1 MRWSKPCVPGSPS
14 VMEALFVIR
23 TGARSTSAK
32 RYWGCGAPFGDT
44 DTEAEEHFAEPFQSG
59 KRMKMNDSPTA
70 DQLRTLIAPMD
81 VQAGHHIVWIDKSDA
96 MHVDT
101 LDVDIGP
108 IAFEKKHLGD
118 MLFRYQT
125 LDQRNGYVEA
135 KAAVNDSWIARLLRE
150 LVQGWTERETSTV
163 HHLGLSLM
171 QGLAK

>member
-1 MRWSKPCVPGSPS
+1 
-14 VMEALFVIR
+14 
-23 TGARSTSAK
+23 
-32 RYWGCGAPFGDT
+32 
-44 DTEAEEHFAEPFQSG
+44 
-59 KRMKMNDSPTA
+59 MKMNESATA
-70 DQLRTLIAPMD
+70 DQLRTLIASMD
-81 VQAGHHIVWIDKSDA
+81 VQTGHHIVCISKSDV
-96 MHVDT
+96 MPVDT

-108 IAFEKKHLGD
+108 MVFEKKHLGD

-163 HHLGLSLM
+163 HHLGLSLV